1 MKRIKLILISA
12 CILTVLFSFISDEPL
27 KKIAFQSEKL
37 YPEGI
42 TYDDK
47 RGLIYLSSLTLGKI
61 VSVDKKG
68 NCKTVC
74 DDSRLISTVGIKY
87 NNKTGKL
94 YALNGDVGMSVKSSS
109 STKYSLAQLAIIDV
123 SGSKLEDLVD
133 LSGLVQ
139 GKHLLNDLTLDNDG
153 NVYITD
159 SYAHV
164 VYKVTKNKKASVF
177 SQSVLFKPD
186 SNTLGLNGIAYNK
199 EGYLLI
205 AKSVEGSLLKLSV
218 KDSTMVERVALPEPM
233 FWTDGIYFL
242 NEKDL
247 VIVRNRFTKTVF
259 LHSDSHW
266 ETATIAKEEKN
277 SDLMPTT
284 VTASKNNV
292 YVINSRLSEIM
303 KGTSNNYVI
312 DVFDLKKLK

>member
-1 MKRIKLILISA
+1 
-12 CILTVLFSFISDEPL
+12 
-27 KKIAFQSEKL
+27 
-37 YPEGI
+37 
-42 TYDDK
+42 
-47 RGLIYLSSLTLGKI
+47 
-61 VSVDKKG
+61 
-68 NCKTVC
+68 
-74 DDSRLISTVGIKY
+74 VGIKY

-94 YALNGDVGMSVKSSS
+94 YALNGDMGVSSKSTSAG
-109 STKYSLAQLAIIDV
+109 KFSLAQLASIDV
-123 SGSKLEDLVD
+123 ASSKLETLID
-133 LSGLVQ
+133 LSGLLP
-139 GKHLLNDLTLDNDG
+139 GKHLLNDLTFDTEG

-164 VYKVTKNKKASVF
+164 VYKVDKNNNPFVF
-177 SQSVLFKPD
+177 AQSQLFKPD

-205 AKSVEGSLLKLSV
+205 AKSVEGSILKLSI
-218 KDSTMVERVALPEPM
+218 KDPSMVERVALPEPM
-233 FWTDGIYFL
+233 LWTDGIYFL

-266 ETATIAKEEKN
+266 ETATVTKEEKN

-284 VTASKNNV
+284 VTGFKDKV
-292 YVINSRLSEIM
+292 YVINSRLSELS

-312 DVFDLKKLK
+312 DVFKK